1 MFCRAG
7 LTIAGLPNSYHRIY
21 SQGAYIVVTT
31 PKRLSL
37 ALLVIPC
44 LLIGTVSVTGATQ
57 PAGPVT
63 IETVIDFSTFPFEG
77 TFVVTEGDDIL
88 GCASGTFID
97 MQRGFGVV
105 EKIFECDSANGMFI
119 FIFTPFVRNPR
130 WEAWAGAGAFAGIR
144 GRGRFSIEFGQG
156 DIAYETLTG
165 VIHFEP

>member
-1 MFCRAG
+1 MLAI
-7 LTIAGLPNSYHRIY
+7 T
-21 SQGAYIVVTT
+21 
-31 PKRLSL
+31 KRRSL
-37 ALLVIPC
+37 AVVFIPF

-63 IETVIDFSTFPFEG
+63 IVTEIDFSTFPFSG

-88 GCASGTFID
+88 GCASGTFVD

-105 EKIFECDSANGMFI
+105 EKIFTCGSGSEMFI
-119 FIFTPFVRNPR
+119 FLFTPFVRNPH
-130 WEAWAGAGAFAGIR
+130 WEAWAGTGAFAGIH